1 MFRRRIQEVFAMGVF
16 GALNSFFEYAVRYI
30 RLLRVSDFV
39 DIIIV
44 AVIVYYI
51 MISLRGTRAVHL
63 LKGIIVAVVI
73 FMLSSVLHLN
83 SLNYIL
89 GAVFQIAMYAVV
101 VIFQPELRNL
111 LEKMGRL
118 KLANFMGFAFN
129 ANQDKEDMETV
140 ILNIAAAAADLSET
154 KTGAL
159 IVIERETRLGEYMP
173 SGTVLDANVTTELL
187 KNIFVPNTPLHDGA
201 VIIRGGK
208 IVSAGCVLPLTANTN
223 LSSELGTRH
232 RAALGLSETS
242 DAIVVVVSEET
253 GKISIALNG
262 SLTRNLN
269 ETTLRKAL
277 TKLLSAETESGGDT
291 LKKIKFWKSK

>member
-1 MFRRRIQEVFAMGVF
+1 MDVF
-16 GALNSFFEYAVRYI
+16 GAMNSFFEYAFRYI

-39 DIIIV
+39 DIFIV

-51 MISLRGTRAVHL
+51 MMSLRGTRAVHL
-63 LKGIIVAVVI
+63 LKGIIVAVII
-73 FMLSSVLHLN
+73 FMLSSILHLN

-118 KLANFMGFAFN
+118 RLGSFMGFAFN
-129 ANQDKEDMETV
+129 ANQNKEDMETV
-140 ILNIAAAAADLSET
+140 ILNIAAAAADMSESR
-154 KTGAL
+154 TGAL

-173 SGTVLDANVTTELL
+173 SGTILDANVTRELL
-187 KNIFVPNTPLHDGA
+187 ENIFVPNTPLHDGA
-201 VIIRGGK
+201 VIIRGSK
-208 IVSAGCVLPLTANTN
+208 IITAGCVLPLTANTN

-277 TKLLSAETESGGDT
+277 TKLLSTESEKGSDT

>member
-1 MFRRRIQEVFAMGVF
+1 MDVF
-16 GALNSFFEYAVRYI
+16 GALNSFFEYAFRYI
-30 RLLRVSDFV
+30 RILRISDFV
-39 DIIIV
+39 DIFIV

-51 MISLRGTRAVHL
+51 MMSLRGTRAVHL

-73 FMLSSVLHLN
+73 FMLSSILHLN

-118 KLANFMGFAFN
+118 RLGSFMGLAFN
-129 ANQDKEDMETV
+129 TNQNKEDMETV
-140 ILNIAAAAADLSET
+140 ILNIAAAAADMSET

-173 SGTVLDANVTTELL
+173 SGTVLDANVTRELL
-187 KNIFVPNTPLHDGA
+187 ENIFVPNTPLHDGA
-201 VIIRGGK
+201 VIIRGSK
-208 IVSAGCVLPLTANTN
+208 IITAGCVLPLTANTN

-262 SLTRNLN
+262 ALTRNLN

-277 TKLLSAETESGGDT
+277 TKLLSAEPEKGSDT

>member
-1 MFRRRIQEVFAMGVF
+1 MSGFE
-16 GALNSFFEYAVRYI
+16 ALNSFFEYAFRYI
-30 RLLRVSDFV
+30 RLLTVSDFV

-44 AVIVYYI
+44 AVIVYCI
-51 MISLRGTRAVHL
+51 LKSIRGTRAVHL
-63 LKGIIVAVVI
+63 LKGIVVAVII
-73 FMLSSVLHLN
+73 FMLSSILHLN

-89 GAVFQIAMYAVV
+89 GAVFQIAMYAVI

-118 KLANFMGFAFN
+118 RLGHFMGIAFDLTSN
-129 ANQDKEDMETV
+129 REEMETV
-140 ILNIAAAAADLSET
+140 ILNIAAAAADMSET

-159 IVIERETRLGEYMP
+159 IVIERDTRLGEFMN
-173 SGTVLDANVTTELL
+173 SGTILDADVTCELL

-201 VIIRGGK
+201 VIIRGRK
-208 IVSAGCVLPLTANTN
+208 IITAGCVLPLTANTN

-262 SLTRNLN
+262 ALTRNLT

-277 TKLLSAETESGGDT
+277 TKLLSAEPEKKSDT

>member
-1 MFRRRIQEVFAMGVF
+1 MDIFE
-16 GALNSFFEYAVRYI
+16 ALNSFFEYAFRYI
-30 RLLRVSDFV
+30 RLLRISDFI
-39 DIIIV
+39 DIFIV

-51 MISLRGTRAVHL
+51 MMSLRGTRAVHL
-63 LKGIIVAVVI
+63 LKGIFVAVMI
-73 FMLSSVLHLN
+73 FMLSSIFHLN

-118 KLANFMGFAFN
+118 RLGSFMGLAVGLN
-129 ANQDKEDMETV
+129 SNKEDMETV
-140 ILNIAAAAADLSET
+140 ILNIAAAAADMSET

-159 IVIERETRLGEYMP
+159 IVIERDTRLGEYMN
-173 SGTVLDANVTTELL
+173 SGTVLDADVTCELL
-187 KNIFVPNTPLHDGA
+187 ENIFVPNTPLHDGA
-201 VIIRGGK
+201 VIIRGNK
-208 IVSAGCVLPLTANTN
+208 IITAGCVLPLTANPN

-269 ETTLRKAL
+269 ETSLRKAL
-277 TKLLSAETESGGDT
+277 TKLLSADPEKSSDT

>member
-1 MFRRRIQEVFAMGVF
+1 MDVF
-16 GALNSFFEYAVRYI
+16 GALNSFFEYAFRYI
-30 RLLRVSDFV
+30 RILRISDFV
-39 DIIIV
+39 DIFIV

-51 MISLRGTRAVHL
+51 MMSLRGTRAVHL

-73 FMLSSVLHLN
+73 FMLSSILHLN

-118 KLANFMGFAFN
+118 RLGSFMGLAFN
-129 ANQDKEDMETV
+129 TNQNKEDMETV
-140 ILNIAAAAADLSET
+140 ILNIAAAAADMSET

-173 SGTVLDANVTTELL
+173 SDTVLDANVTRELL
-187 KNIFVPNTPLHDGA
+187 ENIFVPNTPLHDGA
-201 VIIRGGK
+201 VIIRGSK
-208 IVSAGCVLPLTANTN
+208 IITAGCVLPLTANTN

-242 DAIVVVVSEET
+242 DAIVVVVREET

-262 SLTRNLN
+262 ALTRNLN
-269 ETTLRKAL
+269 ETTHRKAL
-277 TKLLSAETESGGDT
+277 TKLLSAEPEKGSVPVRLFSTE
-291 LKKIKFWKSK
+291 

>member
-1 MFRRRIQEVFAMGVF
+1 MDVF
-16 GALNSFFEYAVRYI
+16 GALNSFFEYAFRYI
-30 RLLRVSDFV
+30 RILRISDFV
-39 DIIIV
+39 DIFIV

-51 MISLRGTRAVHL
+51 MMSLRGTRAVHL

-73 FMLSSVLHLN
+73 FMLSSILHLN

-118 KLANFMGFAFN
+118 RLGSFMGLAFN
-129 ANQDKEDMETV
+129 TNQNKEDMETV
-140 ILNIAAAAADLSET
+140 ILNIAAAAADMSET

-173 SGTVLDANVTTELL
+173 SGTVLDANVTRELL
-187 KNIFVPNTPLHDGA
+187 ENIFVPNTPLHDGA
-201 VIIRGGK
+201 VIIRGSK
-208 IVSAGCVLPLTANTN
+208 IITAGCVLPLTANTN

-242 DAIVVVVSEET
+242 DAIVVVVSEGT

-262 SLTRNLN
+262 ALTRNLN

-277 TKLLSAETESGGDT
+277 TKLLSAEPEKGSDT